1 LLRSG
6 HSACQ
11 ENIQLYG
18 GPMYRA
24 EEDEKEID
32 LLEYAKV
39 VLKRKWVAISFLG
52 ACVFFAGVYSFKVA
66 PIYKATSTMMIEEES
81 SKILSIEGEL
91 GYRQQV
97 ADLRFYNTQL
107 KLLKSYSLIER
118 VVEKLDLLHHP
129 RYAKISSQKNG
140 ALADPLLNVTESVL
154 GQINVSPIRETKL
167 VEVSYT
173 SSDPSLAA
181 DVVNTLSEEFI
192 EFYIEKRSETTQQA
206 SKFLGEQIADLRND
220 LAVKEAELQKYGEE
234 KGLFFLSDQES
245 TAVNTFADLNAAL
258 TDARIDRIKA
268 ESSYRELMDLKVDA
282 LPQFIENMVIQ
293 NLKTEYTNIKNDFE
307 EKRKIYKPD
316 YPEMVQLKARLDSMR
331 TELEGEISRAVE
343 AARTQYRSAVNKEN
357 STQRE
362 LDRQRNSVS
371 KMNSD
376 AILYN
381 SIKIEVENMRKLLNS
396 LVERQKET
404 LVSARL
410 DGVKT
415 STLTIIDRAKLPR
428 HPISPK
434 KKLNL
439 ILAFL
444 VGLFGGVGLC
454 FVLDYLD
461 NTVKGLDDLEKLV
474 DLPSLGMVPFLSQ
487 EALKKG
493 GRHGY
498 YRSRYSG
505 QDDEELSEEDL
516 AKIKDIELINY
527 IMPRF
532 SISEDYRTVRT
543 SIMLSYADT
552 PPKTIAF
559 TSSLP
564 QEGKTTTVVNMAV
577 AFAQL
582 EKNVLIVDAD
592 LRRPRLHRIFNL
604 KNANGISSYLTGRAE
619 IADVIHKTTVDRIS
633 LIPSGPIPP
642 NPSELLNSRK
652 MKTMLQGL
660 EKGFDI
666 ILIDT
671 PPILAVIDPV
681 IVASIAD
688 AVVLIVQS
696 GKTKDKPLISAVE
709 ALRKSKA
716 RIIGAVF
723 NSVQM
728 QKAGQYYEGYYK
740 AQYQYGGE
748 EETRGEGDGAVVD

>member
-1 LLRSG
+1 
-6 HSACQ
+6 
-11 ENIQLYG
+11 
-18 GPMYRA
+18 MYRA
-24 EEDEKEID
+24 EDDEREID

-52 ACVFFAGVYSFKVA
+52 ACVFFAGVYSFKA
-66 PIYKATSTMMIEEES
+66 TPIYKATSTMMIEEES

-118 VVEKLDLLHHP
+118 VVEKIDLAHHP
-129 RYAKISSQKNG
+129 VFYDPEKKSQKNEENEPV
-140 ALADPLLNVTESVL
+140 LDPLFGVTNAVL
-154 GQINVSPIRETKL
+154 GGIEVTPVRETKL

-206 SKFLGEQIADLRND
+206 SKFLGEQITDLRND

-258 TDARIDRIKA
+258 TNARIDRIKA
-268 ESSYRELMDLKVDA
+268 ESTYRELMDLDIDS

-293 NLKTEYTNIKNDFE
+293 NLKTEYTNIKNDYE
-307 EKRKIYKPD
+307 EKSKIYKPD

-331 TELEGEISRAVE
+331 SELEDEISRAVE
-343 AARTQYRSAVNKEN
+343 AARTQYRSAVNEEN

-362 LDRQRNSVS
+362 LDRQRNNVTQ
-371 KMNSD
+371 MNSD

-461 NTVKGLDDLEKLV
+461 NTVKGPDDLDKLV
-474 DLPSLGMVPFLSQ
+474 DLPSLGMVPFLSP

-505 QDDEELSEEDL
+505 QDDEELTEEEI

-527 IMPRF
+527 VMPRF

-564 QEGKTTTVVNMAV
+564 REGKTTTVVNMAV

-592 LRRPRLHRIFNL
+592 LRWPRLHRVFNT
-604 KNANGISSYLTGRAE
+604 KNTNGISSYLTGRAE
-619 IADVIHKTTVDRIS
+619 IADVIHKTTVDGIS

-671 PPILAVIDPV
+671 PPVLAVIDPV
-681 IVASIAD
+681 VVASISD
-688 AVVLIVQS
+688 AVVLVVQS
-696 GKTKDKPLISAVE
+696 GKTKDKPLVSAVE

-728 QKAGQYYEGYYK
+728 QKAGQYYNGYYK
-740 AQYQYGGE
+740 THYQYGGE
-748 EETRGEGDGAVVD
+748 EETSQEDDGVAAG